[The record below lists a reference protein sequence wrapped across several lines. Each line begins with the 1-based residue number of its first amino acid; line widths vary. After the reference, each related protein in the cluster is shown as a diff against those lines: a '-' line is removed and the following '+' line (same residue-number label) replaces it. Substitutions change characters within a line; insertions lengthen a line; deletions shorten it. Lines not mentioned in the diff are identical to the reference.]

1 MEAMSS
7 RTAMLTNSLGALTET
22 CSDHAFMYPY
32 IKDEIEHCYRITD
45 EIDKLMDT
53 YWDDETQDVIDR
65 AKKHADKYYSW
76 DYRAPKWIEMFE
88 LMDIEDELE
97 EQSDAERIAMAL

>member
-1 MEAMSS
+1 
-7 RTAMLTNSLGALTET
+7 MLTNSLGALPET

-32 IKDEIEHCYRITD
+32 IKDEIEHCYRFAD

-97 EQSDAERIAMAL
+97 EQSDVEKISIAL